1 MGVGWALLFAFALG
15 VWPLLGGAAN
25 LSPGR
30 SLGLPGAGLI
40 SGRAGGSESPG
51 GKGGGGVMARVLSLC
66 RAAARRCKTRSFA
79 KGAGGEAVC
88 T

>member
-51 GKGGGGVMARVLSLC
+51 GKGGGGDGPCLEPMPS
-66 RAAARRCKTRSFA
+66 RCSKVQDKKLRE
-79 KGAGGEAVC
+79 GGWW
-88 T
+88 

>member
-51 GKGGGGVMARVLSLC
+51 GKDPTELYPNVTSGCLAWGHGDCGGG
-66 RAAARRCKTRSFA
+66 
-79 KGAGGEAVC
+79 
-88 T
+88 